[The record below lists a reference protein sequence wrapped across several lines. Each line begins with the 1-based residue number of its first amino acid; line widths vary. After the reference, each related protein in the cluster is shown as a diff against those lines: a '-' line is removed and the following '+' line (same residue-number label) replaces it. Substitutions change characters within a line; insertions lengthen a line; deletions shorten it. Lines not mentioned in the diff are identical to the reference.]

1 MSKILI
7 IGGAGFIGSHLT
19 YEFIKDK
26 HEVSVIDNNTQ
37 YFYPLSNTSIKNME
51 YRHNFLLKGAKIFRA
66 NTMDVNDLRRLVINL
81 KPEYIVNLASLPLA
95 VTAVK
100 KTEEAFSSILDS
112 ARNLM
117 EIIID
122 VSFLKNYVHISSSMV
137 YGDFQKNPN
146 PENASKD
153 PIEIY
158 GSMKL
163 ASEYLVKGYAQ
174 RFNFPLSIIRP
185 SAAYGPVDNNYRVIQ
200 KFLESALRKEKIVA
214 NNPSTNKLDFTFVKD
229 VVQGIKLATLTKQ
242 DKIEEFNIT
251 RGESRSL
258 EEVINIIKKHFPTT
272 KFEIKQ
278 DNNIYP
284 KRGTLDIS
292 KAKKVLKFSPKF
304 SLEDGIKNY
313 IEFYKENK
321 LI

>member
-163 ASEYLVKGYAQ
+163 ASEYLV
-174 RFNFPLSIIRP
+174 
-185 SAAYGPVDNNYRVIQ
+185 
-200 KFLESALRKEKIVA
+200 
-214 NNPSTNKLDFTFVKD
+214 
-229 VVQGIKLATLTKQ
+229 
-242 DKIEEFNIT
+242 
-251 RGESRSL
+251 
-258 EEVINIIKKHFPTT
+258 
-272 KFEIKQ
+272 
-278 DNNIYP
+278 
-284 KRGTLDIS
+284 
-292 KAKKVLKFSPKF
+292 
-304 SLEDGIKNY
+304 
-313 IEFYKENK
+313 
-321 LI
+321 